1 VKELGDAEEATLWP
15 ITESEYA
22 LWRRNH
28 GAKIINSGGRYW
40 EAKPWGFYHAI
51 HWMARMRASEASA
64 PSNLAWGFRTT
75 LHDDDRGIAN
85 GSMPIHLLT
94 DVENYDISVLSSKK
108 RNKLRNCRK
117 KVNLVQILKP
127 DLLKQQGYQVYRSAQ
142 QRTGY
147 GRKLTLDEFHNIVD
161 GYFNLKNQLV
171 LGGLVNGELGGY
183 VLANALG
190 DTAYINAVNL
200 DSAALSTNIG
210 TCLIYSLVQAC
221 RRSGCIRKVVY
232 GQDTPED
239 RPLTL
244 YKVEMGFPV
253 VHVPSRVWLAP
264 IFKTIVRHHRPYA
277 YYRLTGN
284 PV

>member
-1 VKELGDAEEATLWP
+1 
-15 ITESEYA
+15 
-22 LWRRNH
+22 
-28 GAKIINSGGRYW
+28 
-40 EAKPWGFYHAI
+40 
-51 HWMARMRASEASA
+51 MRASEASA